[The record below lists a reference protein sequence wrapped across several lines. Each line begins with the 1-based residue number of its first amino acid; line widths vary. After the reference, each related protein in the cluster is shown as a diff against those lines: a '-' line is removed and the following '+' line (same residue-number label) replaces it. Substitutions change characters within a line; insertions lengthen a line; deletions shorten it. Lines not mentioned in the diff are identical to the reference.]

1 MESRNLYIRF
11 YHPDI
16 STISDRTLRR
26 LLKGFSKICRGILRD
41 EIERLILELELDS
54 RQVQSVRDR
63 TLNQLS
69 NVSTFYVEK
78 IEKGSLEVIVLL
90 SAFSVWLLQATLGE
104 SVKRAFK
111 GSDLGKNSDR
121 ILLQLF
127 NKLFS
132 YAKKRSDHLSENIV
146 PSLQSKM
153 KIIADRFIVER
164 LEIQKL
170 EDRVM
175 IHVHLKTAKK
185 LDIFLLAEKIDN
197 ETLMNEISKKIE
209 SLSKSIESESNE
221 KNKSNQSSKD
231 GNDAS

>member
-26 LLKGFSKICRGILRD
+26 LLKGFSKICHGILRD

-54 RQVQSVRDR
+54 RQEQSLRDR

-69 NVSTFYVEK
+69 NVPTFYVEK
-78 IEKGSLEVIVLL
+78 IEKGSLAVIVLL
-90 SAFSVWLLQATLGE
+90 STFSLWLLQATLGE
-104 SVKRAFK
+104 SVKRTFK
-111 GSDLGKNSDR
+111 NSDLGKNSDR

-146 PSLQSKM
+146 PSLQSK
-153 KIIADRFIVER
+153 IIADRFIVER
-164 LEIQKL
+164 LDIQKS
-170 EDRVM
+170 EDRIM
-175 IHVHLKTAKK
+175 IHVHLKTAKE
-185 LDIFLLAEKIDN
+185 LDVVRLAEKIDN

-209 SLSKSIESESNE
+209 SLTESIKSESNE
-221 KNKSNQSSKD
+221 KNESNQSSKD
-231 GNDAS
+231 ENDES